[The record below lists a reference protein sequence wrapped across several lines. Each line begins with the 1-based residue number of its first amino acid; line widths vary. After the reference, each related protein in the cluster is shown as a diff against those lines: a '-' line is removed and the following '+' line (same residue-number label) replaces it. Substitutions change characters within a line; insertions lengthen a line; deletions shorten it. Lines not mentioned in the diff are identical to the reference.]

1 MFSVDVNHQYASFC
15 ECSPHVK
22 VPTGLCGSVQVQGG
36 RRKVPEKVRDAD
48 SSESLSQFSVN
59 VNSSQV
65 RSSLVVKYFKILPRI
80 L

>member
-1 MFSVDVNHQYASFC
+1 M
-15 ECSPHVK
+15 
-22 VPTGLCGSVQVQGG
+22 
-36 RRKVPEKVRDAD
+36 PEKVRDAD

>member
-1 MFSVDVNHQYASFC
+1 MFSVDVNHQHASFG

-22 VPTGLCGSVQVQGG
+22 WPVWSVQVQGG

-59 VNSSQV
+59 VNSSQF